1 MQVHVIRTIRLA
13 GLFALGILPMGAY
26 GQTQEVPL
34 QPDPEFAKL
43 AARIAEPLR
52 KAKAKKV
59 IVVDLRAPGFQA
71 RPVGKWL
78 ADQLSAALQRDFP
91 ELEVLDRSSLTA
103 NANDDPSPKD
113 QSVAFQKDMK
123 RARSHGA
130 RVLIS
135 GTFARVP
142 QGIGISL
149 SSASLSNDRRLFVQ
163 AHGALPTSA
172 QFATLFPEPIPV
184 IESKDGFPKGGT
196 GGLTS
201 PECISCPIPDY
212 SDAQR
217 RARYEGVVVLEIVVT
232 ADGRTG
238 NISVVSRPGTGLEEN
253 AVRAVR
259 GWRFKPAVDLDEKPI
274 AVVVPVEVTFR
285 LR

>member
-1 MQVHVIRTIRLA
+1 MVRLTYLA
-13 GLFALGILPMGAY
+13 SLFCLGILLPFGLAR
-26 GQTQEVPL
+26 QTQETPS
-34 QPDPEFAKL
+34 QMDTAFAKL

-59 IVVDLRAPGFQA
+59 VVVDLRAPGLQA
-71 RPVGKWL
+71 HPLGKWL
-78 ADQLSAALQRDFP
+78 ADQLSRSLQKDFP
-91 ELEVLDRSSLTA
+91 ELEILDRSSLTP
-103 NANDDPSPKD
+103 NANDYRAPTDPSA
-113 QSVAFQKDMK
+113 AFQRDMK
-123 RARSHGA
+123 RARSLGA
-130 RVLIS
+130 RVVIS
-135 GTFARVP
+135 GTFAKVP

-149 SSASLSNDRRLFVQ
+149 SSTSPSNDRRLFVQ
-163 AHGALPTSA
+163 AHGALPISE

-184 IESKDGFPKGGT
+184 MESKDGFPKGGI

-201 PECISCPIPDY
+201 PECVSCPSPDY

-238 NISVVSRPGTGLEEN
+238 KVSVLSGPGTGLEEN
-253 AVRAVR
+253 AVRAVQ
-259 GWRFKPAVDLDEKPI
+259 GWRFKPALDLDERPV
-274 AVVVPVEVTFR
+274 AVVIPVEVAFR